1 MEYVI
6 LRIIKQEGWYR
17 PGDITTVSPLLA
29 QRLIEDGVAVRYI
42 IKKEKN
48 NGCLKS

>member
-6 LRIIKQEGWYR
+6 LRILKQEGWYK

-29 QRLIEDGVAVRYI
+29 QRLIKDGIAERYI
-42 IKKEKN
+42 AKEYK
-48 NGCLKS
+48 GLETE

>member
-6 LRIIKQEGWYR
+6 LRILKQESWWK

-29 QRLIEDGVAVRYI
+29 QRLIEDGIAERYI
-42 IKKEKN
+42 AKEYRGLEN
-48 NGCLKS
+48 KS

>member
-6 LRIIKQEGWYR
+6 LRILKQEGWYR

-29 QRLIEDGVAVRYI
+29 KHLIDDGIAERYVRERD
-42 IKKEKN
+42 KKDKD
-48 NGCLKS
+48 